1 MMFLKTDSHSGA
13 WRFQQ
18 QMRCLSCVSSYQ
30 IIVFIALL
38 YGQSG
43 ITCIPAY
50 NRWTQRQ
57 QFCLHEAFGYHR
69 LVKSSAKSAKKK
81 SILYCMLTPF
91 VSGQTDWL
99 MELCLKTHAL
109 ICKEVICDMLWGI
122 HLQLFAFSIHFFC
135 PVLTFKPCSGYGSLQ
150 FWGLAIW
157 EVCFLLAK

>member
-1 MMFLKTDSHSGA
+1 MPLLCFFLPDHSLHCA
-13 WRFQQ
+13 TYAREIWAIRNN
-18 QMRCLSCVSSYQ
+18 MH
-30 IIVFIALL
+30 
-38 YGQSG
+38 
-43 ITCIPAY
+43 PAY
-50 NRWTQRQ
+50 NRWIQRQ
-57 QFCLHEAFGYHR
+57 QFCLHEGFGYLC
-69 LVKSSAKSAKKK
+69 LVKSSFKSTKKK
-81 SILYCMLTPF
+81 FILYCMLTPF

-135 PVLTFKPCSGYGSLQ
+135 PVLTFKPCSGYGALQ